1 MCAGVVEGHT
11 RVGGHA
17 GRLAPPLAPTIP
29 AHIPINKQTGVLYT
43 EAFERMQAARAR
55 GVCAGIT
62 RPGKHLHMYV
72 TSLIAQYHPSSP
84 TPHIIPHTV
93 TIPQLLADHPDLD
106 ESVLLETLAELI
118 KAQTIPG
125 TLRGREFIPA
135 AFSRTQR
142 ACVDA
147 FFAQNGYLEFARAQR
162 LKVRRIY
169 GMVEYMYVSGVN
181 VLSTL

>member
-1 MCAGVVEGHT
+1 M
-11 RVGGHA
+11 
-17 GRLAPPLAPTIP
+17 
-29 AHIPINKQTGVLYT
+29 
-43 EAFERMQAARAR
+43 
-55 GVCAGIT
+55 
-62 RPGKHLHMYV
+62 
-72 TSLIAQYHPSSP
+72 
-84 TPHIIPHTV
+84 

-106 ESVLLETLAELI
+106 ESILLETLAELI

-162 LKVRRIY
+162 LKVRGSI
-169 GMVEYMYVSGVN
+169 VEYIYVCRMRHIR
-181 VLSTL
+181 LSIHPIG